1 MTTINKNR
9 FQDAAPFG
17 GVPFGNLSI
26 AAFNLATKP
35 NGAVID
41 SDSTTPP
48 AVGDVIVL
56 GVLSADSVL
65 HDSQVVVS
73 DAFTANMTGT
83 LGFLYADGVD
93 SAKVPQDAS
102 YFGTFNMGA
111 TGRTRNSTTKA
122 PVRLA
127 KDALLVLTV
136 GGAASAS
143 DGALSV
149 SITAELLG
157 G

>member
-26 AAFNLATKP
+26 AAFHLATKT
-35 NGAVID
+35 NGVVINA
-41 SDSTTPP
+41 DSTTAP
-48 AVGDVIVL
+48 AIGDVIVL
-56 GVLSADSVL
+56 GTLAADSVL
-65 HDSQVVVS
+65 HDSQVIVS

-93 SAKVPQDAS
+93 STKVPQNAA

-111 TGRTRNSTTKA
+111 TGRTRNATANA

-127 KDALLVLTV
+127 KDALLVLTI
-136 GGAASAS
+136 GGAASAT
-143 DGALSV
+143 DGVLNV